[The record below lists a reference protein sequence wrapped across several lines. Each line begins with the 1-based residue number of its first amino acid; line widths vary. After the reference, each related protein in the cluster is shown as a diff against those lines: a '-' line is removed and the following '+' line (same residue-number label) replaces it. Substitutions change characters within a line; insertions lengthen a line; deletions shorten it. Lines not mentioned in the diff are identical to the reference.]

1 MSTENKSFEVAIVGG
16 GISGVILAISLIKRN
31 VPCVIYE
38 QASAFTEQGVG
49 FGMTPNA
56 VRAMQLCDAAVREAF
71 DTVAGQ
77 PFQLN
82 FLDGTGAIDDSIFQF
97 SIGRP
102 GKGSRGCHRGQF
114 LKVLLELVPESMIRF
129 NKQLERIEEPH
140 GAKGKLLMVFSD
152 GTTAG
157 ADAVIGCDGIKSHT
171 RGIVVGHDHPSAKCC
186 RDLRSGKA
194 GYFWGMGKL
203 KPPAKKHS
211 DTEAPLAS
219 QSKAVKMLNPEQ
231 MTHGVNLV
239 GYPVARGTM
248 LNVVVHCTDTGNWPS
263 ETQLTLPADL
273 EGCLEDVKKL
283 SPRLQKLVQSLKSL
297 DRWGQF
303 DLGECPPPTYA
314 KGRVCLMGDAA
325 HATTPHQGAGAGF
338 CIEDAAV
345 LASLLAVD
353 GVRSGPDIEAVFATF
368 NAHRRERGEWLVR
381 TSRRVGELIQ
391 LRSEHKKD
399 FQKIESE
406 LRSYAAKIW
415 EFDLEMHIREA
426 VDDLNTLLKVDK
438 LCRI

>member
-1 MSTENKSFEVAIVGG
+1 MSTENKSFEIAIVGG
-16 GISGVILAISLIKRN
+16 GVAGIVLAISLIKRN

-49 FGMTPNA
+49 FGMQPNA
-56 VRAMQLCDAAVREAF
+56 VRAMQLCDTAILEAF

-77 PFQLN
+77 PLQSSV
-82 FLDGTGAIDDSIFQF
+82 LDGTGETDDSILEF
-97 SIGRP
+97 SFGNS
-102 GKGSRGCHRGQF
+102 GEESKGCHRGQF

-152 GTTAG
+152 DTTAET
-157 ADAVIGCDGIKSHT
+157 DAVIGCDGIKSHT
-171 RGIVVGHDHPSAKCC
+171 RGIVVGHDHPSAKCTYSHKYAY
-186 RDLRSGKA
+186 RGLVP
-194 GYFWGMGKL
+194 M
-203 KPPAKKHS
+203 P
-211 DTEAPLAS
+211 
-219 QSKAVKMLNPEQ
+219 QAVEVLGAERAATFGLWMAQ
-231 MTHGVNLV
+231 DMNLIS
-239 GYPVARGTM
+239 YPVARGTM
-248 LNVVVHCTDTGNWPS
+248 LNVVVHCTDAGDWPS

-273 EGCLEDVKKL
+273 QGCLEDVKKL
-283 SPRLQKLVQSLKSL
+283 SPRLQKIVRSLKSL

-314 KGRVCLMGDAA
+314 KGRICLIGDAA
-325 HATTPHQGAGAGF
+325 HASTPHLGAGAGI

-391 LRSEHKKD
+391 LQSEHKKD
-399 FQKIESE
+399 FQKLIWE
-406 LRSYAAKIW
+406 LRSYIAQTR
-415 EFDLEMHIREA
+415 EFDLERQIREA

-438 LCRI
+438 QCRV